1 MLGKIFNRINIRDAK
16 MQAVDHTEP
25 CYTPT
30 HPSDYS
36 GMQVYHRLESTKPYK
51 PPRFLELET
60 KWQIPLPY
68 DWIFTIINL
77 YFLDD
82 KFALL
87 NLTKTC
93 RSLAQVC
100 GPLCYQSI
108 VVTSRRDLKGVSD
121 AEQFAALLSRSPH
134 ILDYIQH
141 LKIQDDLQMFQGSRP
156 ITAEEESLCYIF
168 TRKYHK
174 LRRLHLSLH
183 VVWSILPIQ
192 LQHAFSVAF
201 ALPNLHEVVFEHVN
215 ISTSLLTYL
224 SNISDLEVRAGE
236 VLSRSITLEIPSKI
250 CTPTRLLFMD
260 HSRTGFIT
268 RNLFAETSP
277 LRLSQLEHLQIYARG
292 MNLKLL
298 CEPLQ
303 ACSTLTILEFHVST
317 WGKSKSF
324 SFVYLFCAQFLL
336 HCSTRPRQSTWPSH
350 AYFPHFICGHLYGNP
365 GIDGPQRFSWL
376 VNTLATCLQP
386 SRIEPSRS

>member
-1 MLGKIFNRINIRDAK
+1 MLDKIFNRINIRDTK
-16 MQAVDHTEP
+16 VQAVDHAEP
-25 CYTPT
+25 YYIPT
-30 HPSDYS
+30 HPSDYF
-36 GMQVYHRLESTKPYK
+36 GMQVYHRLESTKPCE

-68 DWIFTIINL
+68 DLVFTIINL

-82 KFALL
+82 KFVLQ

-100 GPLCYQSI
+100 GPLRYQSI
-108 VVTSRRDLKGVSD
+108 VVTSRRNLKGVSD

-134 ILDYIQH
+134 IFNYIQH
-141 LKIQDDLQMFQGSRP
+141 LKIEDDLRMFQGSRP
-156 ITAEEESLCYIF
+156 ITAEEESLCYIL
-168 TRKYHK
+168 TRKYPK

-183 VVWSILPIQ
+183 VVWSLLPIQ

-201 ALPNLHEVVFEHVN
+201 ALPNLHEVIFEHAN

-224 SNISDLEVRAGE
+224 SNISDLEVRTGE
-236 VLSRSITLEIPSKI
+236 VLSRSMNLEIPSKI

-268 RNLFAETSP
+268 QNLFAETSP

-292 MNLKLL
+292 INLKLL
-298 CEPLQ
+298 REPLQ

-324 SFVYLFCAQFLL
+324 FFFYLFYAKCLL
-336 HCSTRPRQSTWPSH
+336 HCSTRPRRSTWPPY
-350 AYFPHFICGHLYGNP
+350 AYLHHSICGHLY
-365 GIDGPQRFSWL
+365 DALWQSRHRWSTTFLL
-376 VNTLATCLQP
+376 VD
-386 SRIEPSRS
+386 